1 MSELE
6 FLFES
11 MDWAGI
17 EILETNRRITTQ
29 AREQLEEEAWKML
42 SNAYELS
49 NPSQLGT
56 SLQVSCLCFASR
68 VRCVHKCWVKAGLFV
83 AGFELLPQDR

>member
-1 MSELE
+1 
-6 FLFES
+6 

-17 EILETNRRITTQ
+17 EVLEANRRITTQ

-56 SLQVSCLCFASR
+56 SLQVVIS
-68 VRCVHKCWVKAGLFV
+68 
-83 AGFELLPQDR
+83 